1 MIFFKSPFWR
11 SVGIISGLVG
21 AGLFALPYSV
31 NVSGIF
37 WSLVNVALA
46 FFAVLSIHLVYGEVV
61 TNTKSFHRVPGYIK
75 IYLGE
80 FFGKLAKVTSLSGIN
95 AIILVYAILAG
106 IFLSH
111 IFGGSQFVW
120 SLVFLVSNS
129 IVLFLSRAKDIG
141 FLNIILM
148 IPLLLTILFI
158 SFLSAKNGS
167 LSNISFFGSD
177 PFFSFGVFVFALSGM
192 SSIADSRE
200 VFLNQSNLDAAKGLR
215 SSTILG
221 TTLPLILYIVFILG
235 VLMASGATTTED
247 ALSGLSGILGNKI
260 LVLGAVMGFLAI
272 FRAALTLSYDLQE
285 IYELDLVEGKKFS
298 WVLAGILPIFLFL
311 IIPKDF
317 VKIISIVG
325 GVLIAIDGILVV
337 FILRK
342 MRRAGQSFIQFL
354 NFGKTHQ
361 IALIAIFV
369 LSIIYEFVYQIF

>member
-141 FLNIILM
+141 FLNI
-148 IPLLLTILFI
+148 ILFI

-325 GVLIAIDGILVV
+325 GELIAIDGILVV

-342 MRRAGQSFIQFL
+342 MRHTGQSFIQFL